1 MASCCYAEIGALNAE
16 SFCERVLSG
25 ANLVVN
31 EGNTIL
37 SSDEVEMLSV
47 LRINRTFMEKMRASK
62 YAEQAQQQYN
72 ITVVEMEAAEATSSN
87 APVEM

>member
-1 MASCCYAEIGALNAE
+1 MWPA
-16 SFCERVLSG
+16 
-25 ANLVVN
+25 N
-31 EGNTIL
+31 EGNTLL

-62 YAEQAQQQYN
+62 YAKQAEQQYN